1 MDYSNTATT
10 LANAVKIYSAVQN
23 YSGQSALTDITKL
36 TRVEPIAIVSKDCL
50 NLEYLPDVM
59 QSLLSIFSS
68 YYLQSIEILKL
79 KITDVKVI
87 KLLDSLNPDRDSTG
101 FTLQYGEE
109 SFKGISLE
117 NMKYSLPTGRQVSLE
132 DNNKTTEMVNEV
144 SNLSVGKLL
153 NISISLSEK
162 VNKGIDKSGNEVLE
176 DKSYNIVIPVNVRII
191 ATVLPTKSIINILSL
206 KKDDEGIVERYYKWK
221 AGRISFIKDFILCQ
235 DLIDEYKRTLANDDN
250 GVISEILRRVNNSKK
265 FGLLTQNPSLS
276 TASNLVVISSEA
288 AKELE
293 ASLGG
298 KLSNPLTRK
307 KAFESTYAMVI
318 AVINTDFERVTF
330 YTRGIAVGSDL
341 SVKEIK
347 NLSKGKGP
355 NILDIFKSLNQGLPP
370 TF

>member
-10 LANAVKIYSAVQN
+10 LANAIKIYSAVQN
-23 YSGQSALTDITKL
+23 YSGQSSLSDLVKL
-36 TRVEPIAIVSKDCL
+36 TKVEPLTIVSRDCV
-50 NLEYLPDVM
+50 NLEYMPDVM

-79 KITDVKVI
+79 KIMDVKIV

-101 FTLQYGEE
+101 FSLQYGEE
-109 SFKGISLE
+109 SYKGVSLE
-117 NMKYSLPTGRQVSLE
+117 SLKYSLPTGRQISFE
-132 DNNKTTEMVNEV
+132 DSKNTEVVNEL

-153 NISISLSEK
+153 NVTVGVSERVLVGK
-162 VNKGIDKSGNEVLE
+162 DKDGKDKYE
-176 DKSYNIVIPVNVRII
+176 DKSYNVVIPINLRLV
-191 ATVLPTKSIINILSL
+191 TSVLPPKSIINLLSL
-206 KKDDEGIVERYYKWK
+206 KKSDDDLTERFYKWK
-221 AGRISFIKDFILCQ
+221 AGRISFIRDFILCQ
-235 DLIDEYKRTLANDDN
+235 DIIDEYKRTLAEDGE
-250 GVISEILRRVNNSKK
+250 GVVSEILRRVNNSKK
-265 FGLLTQNPSLS
+265 FGLLTQNPSLA
-276 TASNLVVISSEA
+276 TASNIVVLSNET

-298 KLSNPLTRK
+298 KLSNPLIRK
-307 KAFESTYAMVI
+307 KAFESTYAMLI

-330 YTRGIAVGSDL
+330 YTRGIALGTDL

-347 NLSKGKGP
+347 NQSKGKGP